1 MDVMVADLIDVVQEN
16 SQEDDRKA
24 KKPMQGE
31 EEDSKEGSDEEDRE
45 SEESDKESEEDSEGR
60 EEISMP
66 KESCA
71 MRGQAGDICIHRPAL
86 PKSRPGLGKTNVH

>member
-1 MDVMVADLIDVVQEN
+1 MIRFVSAACGGDLAVNVKCMDVMVADLIDVVQEN

-45 SEESDKESEEDSEGR
+45 SEESDNES
-60 EEISMP
+60 
-66 KESCA
+66 
-71 MRGQAGDICIHRPAL
+71 L
-86 PKSRPGLGKTNVH
+86 